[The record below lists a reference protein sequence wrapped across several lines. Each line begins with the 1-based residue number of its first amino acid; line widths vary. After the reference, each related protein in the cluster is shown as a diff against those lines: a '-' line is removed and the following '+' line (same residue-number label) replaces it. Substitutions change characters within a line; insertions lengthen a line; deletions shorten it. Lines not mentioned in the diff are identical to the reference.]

1 MPYWRLFYHCIW
13 STKERLPTIVPAIEK
28 PLHKAILA
36 KAKDPGAFPYAV
48 GGTED
53 HVHLVVSVP
62 PRLSL
67 AHFVGQVKGASS
79 HLANHALHA
88 IGAFSWQAEYGV
100 VSFSGRQLD
109 RIVRYVLNQRQHHA
123 EGSTIAIFER
133 CSADAPQ
140 PQPPS

>member
-1 MPYWRLFYHCIW
+1 MPYWKLFYHCVW
-13 STKERLPTIVPAIEK
+13 STKERLPTIVAAIDT

-36 KAKDPGAFPYAV
+36 KAKDLGAFSYAV

-62 PRLSL
+62 PRLAL
-67 AHFVGQVKGASS
+67 AQFIGQVKGASS

-88 IGAFSWQAEYGV
+88 AGAFSWQAEYGV
-100 VSFSGRQLD
+100 LSFSGKQLD
-109 RIVRYVLNQRQHHA
+109 RIVRYVMNQRQHHA
-123 EGSTIAIFER
+123 EGSTIAILER